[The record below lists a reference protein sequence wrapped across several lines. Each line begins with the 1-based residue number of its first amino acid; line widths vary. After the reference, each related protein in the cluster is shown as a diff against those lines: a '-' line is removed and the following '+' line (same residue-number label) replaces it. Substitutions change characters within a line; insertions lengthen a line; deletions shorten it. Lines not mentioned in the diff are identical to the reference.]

1 MVRQLNKEIEDKLD
15 EIVEYIKNTDSYKN
29 YLKAKDI
36 LESKKNLK
44 IIIENIKRLQ
54 KEIIKNPNNK
64 IELESELNKNIKLLE
79 SDIVYNQYTNYL
91 SDVNNMLAI
100 FENKINKY
108 FLDVFNQKVIKVSDN
123 LYKVIELENNLT
135 DLLLDGYSKDNFE
148 VELII
153 NQFDKILS
161 KLNNKELLYL
171 LKNGNSIHEVVD
183 VANYLKKYKINKKE
197 LKLANSYTDELKKL
211 NNFIELI
218 SDSSIDE
225 NEYMYICTKCDV
237 DNVASYLLSKMSNE
251 DIMKLSSETDDW
263 NYKLFLYGNLKA

>member
-1 MVRQLNKEIEDKLD
+1 MNKEIEDKLD

-108 FLDVFNQKVIKVSDN
+108 FLDVFN
-123 LYKVIELENNLT
+123 
-135 DLLLDGYSKDNFE
+135 
-148 VELII
+148 
-153 NQFDKILS
+153 
-161 KLNNKELLYL
+161 
-171 LKNGNSIHEVVD
+171 
-183 VANYLKKYKINKKE
+183 
-197 LKLANSYTDELKKL
+197 
-211 NNFIELI
+211 
-218 SDSSIDE
+218 
-225 NEYMYICTKCDV
+225 
-237 DNVASYLLSKMSNE
+237 
-251 DIMKLSSETDDW
+251 
-263 NYKLFLYGNLKA
+263 